1 MRTIECKEV
10 LNYRTGN
17 AGVFRLDTGERVE
30 ERPLTGA
37 ERQMKFD
44 LKHEEEEEG
53 EEEEAP
59 EDADLTA
66 ANSEVGM

>member
-30 ERPLTGA
+30 ERPLTAA
-37 ERQMKFD
+37 ERQMKLD
-44 LKHEEEEEG
+44 LQSEKEEDEEG
-53 EEEEAP
+53 
-59 EDADLTA
+59 LTDFMF
-66 ANSEVGM
+66 SPSS